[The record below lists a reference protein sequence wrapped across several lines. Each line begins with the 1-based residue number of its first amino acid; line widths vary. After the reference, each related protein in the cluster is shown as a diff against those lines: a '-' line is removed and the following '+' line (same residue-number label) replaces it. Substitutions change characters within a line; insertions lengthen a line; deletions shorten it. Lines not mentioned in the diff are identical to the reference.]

1 VESQTSVG
9 DFIAKFS
16 ATVPVRASERKERRR
31 PDARN
36 FHSQAKSESIIDVNV
51 KSIYRIECSGLVC
64 QTKRTDSKPT
74 RAWLC
79 VQYTLYL
86 IHVSLSLQLV
96 YFAVAEKKNKE
107 NSAIALFRPQKQKER
122 RKTRKISK
130 RPRSVSALNQFYLE
144 HRSDDKES
152 SKKCP

>member
-1 VESQTSVG
+1 MESQTSVG

-96 YFAVAEKKNKE
+96 YFAVAEKKQKKLCDRVVPPPKTKREKE
-107 NSAIALFRPQKQKER
+107 NKK
-122 RKTRKISK
+122 
-130 RPRSVSALNQFYLE
+130 NQQTP
-144 HRSDDKES
+144 
-152 SKKCP
+152 KKCVCSKSILFGTSVRRQGVE

>member
-1 VESQTSVG
+1 MESQTSVG
-9 DFIAKFS
+9 EFIAKFS

-96 YFAVAEKKNKE
+96 YFAVAEKKTKKTLRSRCSAPKNKKRE
-107 NSAIALFRPQKQKER
+107 GKQEKSANAQEVCL
-122 RKTRKISK
+122 
-130 RPRSVSALNQFYLE
+130 L
-144 HRSDDKES
+144 
-152 SKKCP
+152 